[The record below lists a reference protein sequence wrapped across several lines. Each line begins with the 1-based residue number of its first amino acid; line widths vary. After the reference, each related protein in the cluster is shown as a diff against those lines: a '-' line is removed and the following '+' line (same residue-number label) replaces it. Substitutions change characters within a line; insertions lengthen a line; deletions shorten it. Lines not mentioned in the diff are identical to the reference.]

1 MLKISRPSRRM
12 KFSRRSKAEID
23 EIICDY
29 LSGVRV
35 KDIVYKYSISSTS
48 INEYVVRAGYKL
60 RNPFTFDWN
69 KAKLATEGVRKDV
82 QNYYGGRR
90 RENKRS

>member
-1 MLKISRPSRRM
+1 MLKIQRPSRRT

-23 EIICDY
+23 EIVCDY
-29 LSGVRV
+29 LSGVRIR
-35 KDIVYKYSISSTS
+35 DIVYKYSISSS
-48 INEYVVRAGYKL
+48 YINKYVERAGYKL
-60 RNPFTFDWN
+60 RSPFTFDWN

-90 RENKRS
+90 QTNKRS